1 MKNLK
6 IEIKWAIIFVVMSLL
21 WMLLEKISGLHDR
34 YIDKQSMYTN
44 FIAIP
49 AIAIY
54 VFALLDKRKNYYHG
68 LMTYKQGFI
77 TGLIITAIVT
87 ILSPLTQYLT
97 SEVIT
102 PEYFPNIIKYTVAS
116 GAMTQQEAEEYFNLK
131 SYIVQGLIGAAL
143 MGTATSAIVAIFTR
157 KSATVVRNPAVN

>member
-6 IEIKWAIIFVVMSLL
+6 IEIKWAIIFLLMSLL
-21 WMLLEKISGLHDR
+21 WMLIEKISGLHDR
-34 YIDKQSMYTN
+34 NIDKQSLYTS

-54 VFALLDKRKNYYHG
+54 VFALLDKRKNYYQG

-102 PEYFPNIIKYTVAS
+102 PEYFSNIIKYSVA
-116 GAMTQQEAEEYFNLK
+116 GGDMTQQEAEKYFNLK

-143 MGTATSAIVAIFTR
+143 MGTVTSAIVAIFTR
-157 KSATVVRNPAVN
+157 RSSSIVPRPAL